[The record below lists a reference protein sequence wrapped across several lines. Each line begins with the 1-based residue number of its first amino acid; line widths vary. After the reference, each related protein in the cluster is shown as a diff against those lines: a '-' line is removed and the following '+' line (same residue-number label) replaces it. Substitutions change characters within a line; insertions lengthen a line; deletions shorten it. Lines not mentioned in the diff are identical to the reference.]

1 MILLIFGLII
11 FFAIHLVPAL
21 PDVKQNLIE
30 RFGKMGYRGLF
41 SILALIG
48 LALIIWGKG
57 AAEFIDLY
65 EPPKGGRHA
74 TMALVLISFILL
86 ASFKLNSW
94 IRKTLRHPM
103 LLAIALWG
111 LGHLLANGDLA
122 SVVLFG
128 SFFAYAVTAIV
139 LANAQKPA
147 PQFDVIPRHD
157 VIAVIAGIAI
167 YVVVLFAHPW
177 LIGVPVA

>member
-1 MILLIFGLII
+1 MTILIFGLIL

-21 PDVKQNLIE
+21 PDFKQSLIE

-48 LALIIWGKG
+48 LVMIVWGKG
-57 AAEFIDLY
+57 AAEYVDLY
-65 EPPKGGRHA
+65 EPPKGGRHG
-74 TMALVLISFILL
+74 TMALVLIAFILL
-86 ASFKLNSW
+86 ASFKLKSR

-111 LGHLLANGDLA
+111 LGHLLANGDVA

-128 SFFAYAVTAIV
+128 SFIAYAIIAIV

-157 VIAVIAGIAI
+157 LIAVIAGIAI

-177 LIGVPVA
+177 LIGVPVV